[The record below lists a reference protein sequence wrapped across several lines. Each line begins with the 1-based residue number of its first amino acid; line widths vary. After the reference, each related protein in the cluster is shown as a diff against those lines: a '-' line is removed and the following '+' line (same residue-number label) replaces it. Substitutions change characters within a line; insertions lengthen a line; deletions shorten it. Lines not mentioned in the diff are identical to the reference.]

1 MTKGFL
7 IFAQNNPDIDYC
19 KLAVFCAKR
28 LKSYMDVPVSIV
40 TDSAE
45 WLLSSQPEAG
55 TLFDK
60 IITCFSNT
68 TQSKKFHDGSMFYKK
83 LQWKNL
89 SRVEAYD
96 LSPYDKTIVID
107 SDYIVASNFLEK
119 LFSSSHNVMLYRK
132 SYDLAQWRDT
142 SSFDYINQSIPFY
155 WATVLYF
162 TKNEESKMLFTLV
175 KIIRENWQ
183 YYRLLY
189 RIDASMYRND
199 YAFSGAVH
207 MLNGQVDLPSIGVI
221 PGYKFYVLDKDL
233 LLDIQDSTM
242 KFLVEKEKYHGEYIC
257 TSISDVDV
265 HVMNKYS
272 LARLIT

>member
-28 LKSYMDVPVSIV
+28 LKTYMDVPVSIV
-40 TDSAE
+40 TDSPE

-55 TLFDK
+55 MLFDK
-60 IITCFSNT
+60 IIRCFSNT

-119 LFSSSHNVMLYRK
+119 LFSSSHDVMLYRK

-162 TKNEESKMLFTLV
+162 TKSEESKMLFTLV

-199 YAFSGAVH
+199 YAFSLAVH